1 MSLCFTILKQKYF
14 CSTILS
20 FIASHATKKMFQSMW
35 LQGLAM
41 MMPDKHQQTK
51 YSNQNIKI
59 VYLAYIFYFSN
70 LEKRYLYIP
79 KYGTEIWKTILITE
93 AVHYEH
99 LFCRII
105 QMEHPSH
112 IA

>member
-70 LEKRYLYIP
+70 QNDIYIFQNMEQKYEKQY
-79 KYGTEIWKTILITE
+79 
-93 AVHYEH
+93 
-99 LFCRII
+99 
-105 QMEHPSH
+105 S
-112 IA
+112 